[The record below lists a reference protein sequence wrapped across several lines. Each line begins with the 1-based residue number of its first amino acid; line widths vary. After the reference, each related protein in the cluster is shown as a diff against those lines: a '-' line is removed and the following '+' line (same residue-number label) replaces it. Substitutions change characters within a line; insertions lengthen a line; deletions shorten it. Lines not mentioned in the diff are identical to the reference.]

1 MPVSFK
7 PSRKPKTIEVDDC
20 DEEIHDERLPANSL
34 QTSVELVAI
43 GELKRNPR
51 AAKKHSA
58 KKISLLSQNIEKF
71 GFNQPIIVDENNV
84 ILAGLARYL
93 AVCLLGLSHIPVL
106 RLIGLSE
113 SAKRTLALADNKLSE
128 MGEWDLEI
136 LTDELKFLTD
146 PAFELGFDIEL
157 TGFETVEID
166 NLILQQDS
174 ARKADVAD
182 RVEFPAA
189 DDVAVSARGDL
200 WACDQHLLKCG
211 DARVVEDFESLM
223 GREKAQIVF
232 GDGPYNV
239 KNEGH
244 VTSRKGVREFA
255 MAASEMSTSEFTQFQ
270 ASYGRN
276 IFDFTD
282 PGAVCYLCMDWRHLG
297 ELRAGIDP
305 LLGEPK
311 NIIVWA
317 KSNAGM
323 GSFYRSQHE
332 FIVVYARP
340 GAPHINNFGL
350 GAKGRYRTNVWNYPG
365 YNSFGRDRDANLAMH
380 PTVKPVALVMDALRD
395 CSHRGGIVLDPFGGS
410 GTTMIAAERTGRRA
424 RLIEFDPLYC
434 DLIVN
439 RWQTLTGKVARLVAT
454 NETFEQVK
462 ARRSS
467 ETAKQNEGARS

>member
-7 PSRKPKTIEVDDC
+7 LSSKPKTIDVDDTE
-20 DEEIHDERLPANSL
+20 DETRGERIHVNS
-34 QTSVELVAI
+34 SRAIVEQVAI
-43 GELKRNPR
+43 ADLKRNPR

-58 KKISLLSQNIEKF
+58 KKISLLSQNIDRF
-71 GFNQPIIVDENNV
+71 GFTQPIIVDEYNV
-84 ILAGLARYL
+84 IWAGLARYL
-93 AVCLLGLSHIPVL
+93 AACQLGLSHIPVL
-106 RLIGLSE
+106 RLTGLSE
-113 SAKRTLALADNKLSE
+113 PAKRALALADNKLSE
-128 MGEWDLEI
+128 MGEWDLDI
-136 LTDELKFLTD
+136 LPEELKFLTD
-146 PAFELGFDIEL
+146 PALELGFDIEL

-166 NLILQQDS
+166 NLILLQDS
-174 ARKADVAD
+174 AKKADVAD
-182 RVEFPAA
+182 CVEFPAA

-211 DARVVEDFESLM
+211 DARLVEDFESLM

-255 MAASEMSTSEFTQFQ
+255 MAAGEMSLPEFTQFQ

-340 GAPHINNFGL
+340 GGPHINNFGL

-365 YNSFGRDRDANLAMH
+365 CNSFGRDRDANLAMH

-395 CSHRGGIVLDPFGGS
+395 CSHRGSIVLDPFGGS

-439 RWQTLTGKVARLVAT
+439 RWQTLTGKIARLVET

-467 ETAKQNEGARS
+467 VTAKREKGARS

>member
-1 MPVSFK
+1 MPFLLKSG
-7 PSRKPKTIEVDDC
+7 RKPKTINVGDVE
-20 DEEIHDERLPANSL
+20 DETPVERPRGGSPHAI
-34 QTSVELVAI
+34 VEQVAI

-58 KKISLLSQNIEKF
+58 KKISLLSQNIDRF
-71 GFNQPIIVDENNV
+71 GFTQPIIVDENNV

-93 AVCLLGLSHIPVL
+93 AACLLGLTHIPVL

-113 SAKRTLALADNKLSE
+113 SAKRALALADNKLSE
-128 MGEWDLEI
+128 MGEWDLDI
-136 LTDELKFLTD
+136 LPDELRFLTD
-146 PAFELGFDIEL
+146 PALELGFDIEL

-174 ARKADVAD
+174 AKKADVAD
-182 RVEFPAA
+182 RVEFPVA

-211 DARVVEDFESLM
+211 DARLVEDFESLM

-255 MAASEMSTSEFTQFQ
+255 MAAGEMSLSEFTQFQ

-317 KSNAGM
+317 KPNAGM

-340 GAPHINNFGL
+340 GGPPINNFGL

-365 YNSFGRDRDANLAMH
+365 CNSFSRDRDANLAMH

-439 RWQTLTGKVARLVAT
+439 RWQTLTGKIARLAGT
-454 NETFEQVK
+454 DETFEQVK
-462 ARRSS
+462 ARRSP
-467 ETAKQNEGARS
+467 ETAKREEGARS